1 MRTGMPLPKSPAR
14 WPSLLTLALSLCLV
28 LWAASLLVPPAAA
41 QDNPAPADPGAAPA
55 SGAPQRDSGVVQLLK
70 DGGTIGFIIIILS
83 VVALAL
89 IIEHFITIRKQRLL
103 PAYAVEELEAK
114 IRARKVDDAIRF
126 CSEPHNDS
134 LLCNV
139 VLAGL
144 QRFKS
149 SEYGFAEYRAAV
161 EEAGEDQTARL
172 YRKTEALAVIGA
184 IAPMLGLLGTVQGMI
199 EAFDTI
205 AATGGRATPADLA
218 GSISKALVTTL
229 EGLIVAIPALSALS
243 FFRSRIDSLVAEAGK
258 RVEQIM
264 LPLGRQR

>member
-1 MRTGMPLPKSPAR
+1 MLLPRRS
-14 WPSLLTLALSLCLV
+14 WLPSVPVFAVALCLLLWALSYVARPAL
-28 LWAASLLVPPAAA
+28 AQEPPAPDAGQA
-41 QDNPAPADPGAAPA
+41 QTAGGAG
-55 SGAPQRDSGVVQLLK
+55 SERGSGVMQMLK

-103 PAYAVEELEAK
+103 PAYAMEELDAK

-126 CSEPHNDS
+126 CAEPVNDS

-144 QRFKS
+144 QRYKS

-161 EEAGEDQTARL
+161 EEAGEEQTSKL
-172 YRKTEALAVIGA
+172 YRKTEPLAVIGA